1 MVESYN
7 IIRQLKNF
15 NHFTLL
21 YKLNNTSLFRSS
33 AELSAELN
41 KYFAERWSKIE
52 SIIFTLEEH
61 LNLMLSII
69 RKDIEHVIFLNPRL
83 VGTEYDKNL
92 KIFITSCINLNT

>member
-61 LNLMLSII
+61 LNLML
-69 RKDIEHVIFLNPRL
+69 
-83 VGTEYDKNL
+83 YDKNL